1 MNIQTITEL
10 HLRSIFLFW
19 THQFTINII
28 IYRLMGKVKTFY
40 ETETCLQK
48 FCERRSIQLGTDR
61 NGGGVQKAIK
71 K

>member
-1 MNIQTITEL
+1 
-10 HLRSIFLFW
+10 
-19 THQFTINII
+19 
-28 IYRLMGKVKTFY
+28 MGKVKTFY